1 MKISSLL
8 HRYNLELEERKR
20 SLQRK
25 EVGEAYKKHAK
36 YADASKNP
44 ILQALENLLSGKTE
58 KDLHEADIAAR
69 KESQP
74 STGEAKEKFLEQ
86 PEVKKEIEQ
95 LKQIEEEV
103 IIHENA
109 HKAAGAGVTGA
120 VTYSHTTGPDDQRY
134 INGGEVSIQMPSG
147 GGEPDETIALLEKVR
162 QAALAPSQ
170 PSPQDL
176 RVAASASAQINQVR
190 AEKNGESIEESQEQQ
205 APYADADLSF
215 TMPERFA
222 KDFARNP
229 QDQTV
234 FGQDLEK
241 LLFQRTFN
249 KATEKYSSHVAM
261 VNNGYRS
268 GNEPI
273 FSQIA

>member
-215 TMPERFA
+215 TMPERFE

>member
-8 HRYNLELEERKR
+8 HRYNPELEERKR

-44 ILQALENLLSGKTE
+44 ILQALESLLSGKTE

-215 TMPERFA
+215 TMPERFE